1 MQPQLFKEE
10 NNADDFKKYV
20 PVNVN
25 TSFRTLAPYLGLAEL
40 NYIKPLLGDELFEEL
55 LKFYSDNTQKAEVK
69 KWHQLLDYVKYS
81 EIHLAF
87 YLGWSVLSTSI
98 SDSGAESKAAGDKRL
113 FRYQEVE
120 VVESFKNNG
129 FNILD
134 TALNFLY
141 ENIKEFEKFKK
152 SNFYKENQQTLVPTT
167 AIFNAIY
174 NINNSRL
181 VFLKMRQY
189 IKIVEDIELLHHF
202 GREFIDELLA
212 AKLEDAKYCFVAEKI
227 RYYIVYLSVA
237 KGIGELKKL
246 PTEKGLIFE
255 YISDRASREG
265 YVQNQIDV
273 KEVETTMQFCKST
286 AEAYL
291 SSAIDYLK
299 KHKENF
305 PTFIKWTGSNCPQN
319 TVIQRDNSNKKTFF
333 LPVKI

>member
-1 MQPQLFKEE
+1 MQPHLFKKEG
-10 NNADDFKKYV
+10 NADDFKKYV

-25 TSFRTLAPYLGLAEL
+25 TSFRTIAPYLGLAEL
-40 NYIKPLLGDELFEEL
+40 NYIKPLLGDNL
-55 LKFYSDNTQKAEVK
+55 YTQLVGKYNDKKLDK

-98 SDSGAESKAAGDKRL
+98 SDSGAEAKAADGKRL

-189 IKIVEDIELLHHF
+189 LKIVEDIELLHHF
-202 GREFIDELLA
+202 GREFVSELLA
-212 AKLEDAKYCFVAEKI
+212 AKLDDSTYCFVAEKI

-255 YISDRASREG
+255 YTSERASREG
-265 YVQNQIDV
+265 
-273 KEVETTMQFCKST
+273 
-286 AEAYL
+286 
-291 SSAIDYLK
+291 
-299 KHKENF
+299 
-305 PTFIKWTGSNCPQN
+305 
-319 TVIQRDNSNKKTFF
+319 
-333 LPVKI
+333 